1 MPHPYMPDPR
11 NRLMTSG
18 TDRIGGGSSEFSV
31 VPNNPQTRVLV
42 IALSIPYVVLWTCV
56 LVSFA
61 VGAFG
66 QQDALFMAL
75 ILAVVGGTIL
85 WHIRQYG
92 RGSAVM
98 NSSELVVRT
107 RGATHS
113 YNWSDVAD
121 VLLTSFV
128 ERGPS
133 GRLWARLLLWPER
146 KPFVE
151 LRLKRALRAG
161 LWPGR
166 YGTRLK
172 GIALI
177 GGDRV
182 ALFVHEPESFVRSAK
197 SHVRVSGD

>member
-1 MPHPYMPDPR
+1 
-11 NRLMTSG
+11 MTSG

-31 VPNNPQTRVLV
+31 VPNNPQTRVLS
-42 IALSIPYVVLWTCV
+42 IALSIPFFVLWACV

-61 VGAFG
+61 VGVFD

-75 ILAVVGGTIL
+75 ILAVVGGTII

-98 NSSELVVRT
+98 NSSALVVRT
-107 RGATHS
+107 RGSTHS

-128 ERGPS
+128 ERGAAA
-133 GRLWARLLLWPER
+133 RLWARLILWPER

-166 YGTRLK
+166 YGTRIK
-172 GIALI
+172 GIPLI

-182 ALFVHEPESFVRSAK
+182 PLFVHEPESFVKTAK
-197 SHVRVSGD
+197 SYLDEQGE